1 MPQPAELRNT
11 EKEKTMEKKI
21 IAKKTARESGIELLR
36 ILAAIGVVL
45 LHYNDGKAFTLVQN
59 GSAQQYTLYLLES
72 IAICAVDLFI
82 LISGF
87 FLSGTQKR
95 SNIKP
100 LELIFQVIFFHVAI
114 YLVNGIFF
122 NKGLSFGGL
131 LIELV
136 PNNYFAILYIA
147 LYFISPYINAVLK
160 RLDQKQWK
168 TLLIIVIGLFSVWN
182 TAVDLGKEFMGQE
195 ILGLSTVSRT
205 GSHQGFT
212 IVNFCTA
219 YVIGAWLRYGS
230 VPKWMQKKSTVA
242 IAWAGTVLVILLWS
256 IANQKLTSI
265 GLRSAWVYHNPFVLL
280 SAALLFQL
288 FRSLHFR
295 SSAIN
300 RLAGASFT
308 CFLVHGEL
316 LGYAGIKSAVA
327 GSPITI
333 VGHVLL
339 VLIAVYLI
347 SWIIHELYTFLTA
360 WIFKRLGK
368 LKLFGQW
375 SVDI

>member
-36 ILAAIGVVL
+36 MLAAIGVVL

-100 LELIFQVIFFHVAI
+100 LELIIQVILFHEAI

-122 NKGLSFGGL
+122 HKGLSFGGL

-182 TAVDLGKEFMGQE
+182 TAVDLGKEFIGQE

-280 SAALLFQL
+280 SAALLFQF
-288 FRSLHFR
+288 FRTLHFK
-295 SSAIN
+295 SAFIN
-300 RLAGASFT
+300 RLAAASFT
-308 CFLVHGEL
+308 SFLIHSQF
-316 LGYAGIKSAVA
+316 LGYAGIDKAVA

-333 VGHVLL
+333 IAHAIAVSV
-339 VLIAVYLI
+339 VIYLIA
-347 SWIIHELYTFLTA
+347 WIVHEVYTFLTA

-368 LKLFGQW
+368 LKPFGQW